1 MQIFHRCLEGRSE
14 VYSFICPER
23 TLFDQRVL
31 VCIWDNYYDFD
42 CAESAKYYHD
52 SNRAFLGNITAEE
65 NMMKNIM
72 NSHEFKSAV
81 STIQQPIITQSFN
94 EKEEFKLYESSQTTE
109 SNEEENIFESMGHNE
124 ESNDYQAEL
133 IPSSANHLDASIA
146 TSSDSMSASLPQKIS
161 LFVDEPIIELPA
173 PAINDADQMHESVTN
188 GRRNI
193 RKRSKNHRNRF
204 LFKADT
210 AALAH

>member
-1 MQIFHRCLEGRSE
+1 
-14 VYSFICPER
+14 
-23 TLFDQRVL
+23 
-31 VCIWDNYYDFD
+31 
-42 CAESAKYYHD
+42 
-52 SNRAFLGNITAEE
+52 
-65 NMMKNIM
+65 MMENIM